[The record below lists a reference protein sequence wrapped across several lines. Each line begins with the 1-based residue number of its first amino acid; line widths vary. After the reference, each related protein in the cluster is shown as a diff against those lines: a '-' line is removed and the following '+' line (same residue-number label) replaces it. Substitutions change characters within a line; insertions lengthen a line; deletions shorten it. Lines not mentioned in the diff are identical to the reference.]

1 MSTPGPARKPRRDAL
16 RNRRRVLDAADAV
29 FAEQGLDAGVED
41 VARAAGVGVGT
52 LYRRFPTKEA
62 LIAELVR
69 EVLTAMV
76 TAAEEARDV
85 PDGRGF
91 EQFIEVAAAAQASHR
106 GCLGRLWAEMSASE
120 LRAECRAMVAELLTT
135 ARAAGRIREDAT
147 AADIDLLFWSL
158 RGVLEATRGTQPDA
172 WRRHVELMLAGLRP

>member
-1 MSTPGPARKPRRDAL
+1 VSTPGPARKPRRDAVE
-16 RNRRRVLDAADAV
+16 NRRRVLDAADAV

-62 LIAELVR
+62 LVAELVK

-76 TAAEEARDV
+76 TAAEEALTV

-120 LRAECRAMVAELLTT
+120 LRVECRTLVDELLTR
-135 ARAAGRIREDAT
+135 ARAAGRIRADAT

-172 WRRHVELMLAGLRP
+172 WRRHVQIVLAGLRP

>member
-1 MSTPGPARKPRRDAL
+1 MSAPGPARKPRRDAVE
-16 RNRRRVLDAADAV
+16 NRRRVLDAADVV

-62 LIAELVR
+62 LVAELVK
-69 EVLTAMV
+69 EVLTDMV
-76 TAAEEARDV
+76 TAAEESLAV

-91 EQFIEVAAAAQASHR
+91 EQFIELAAAAQASHR
-106 GCLGRLWAEMSASE
+106 GCLNRLWAEIGASE
-120 LRAECRAMVAELLTT
+120 LRADCRTLVEELLTG
-135 ARAAGRIREDAT
+135 ARAAGRVRDDAT
-147 AADIDLLFWSL
+147 VGDIDLLFWSL
-158 RGVLEATRGTQPDA
+158 RGVLEATRATQPDA